1 MGRVRSVV
9 LRFLRRLPPTLLLIV
24 AAALPGCVAEG
35 LAFRTD
41 TRLEITSPEDRSE
54 VTLPLTVSWT
64 VRDFQIV
71 EPEEGAVEAEDAGYF
86 GVFVDR
92 APQPPGEPVS
102 WVARDDTGCRP
113 ADGCPDKEY
122 LAVRGIYETTQTSI
136 TLDQLPQPVGEP
148 TTRER
153 HTITVVL
160 LDPAGRRIG
169 ESAFSVDFT
178 VDREGA

>member
-1 MGRVRSVV
+1 M
-9 LRFLRRLPPTLLLIV
+9 LRWRRGIAFTLLLGAV
-24 AAALPGCVAEG
+24 ASSACAAEG

-41 TRLEITSPEDRSE
+41 TRVEITAPEDRAE
-54 VTLPLTVSWT
+54 VTLPLTMSWT
-64 VRDFQIV
+64 VRDFKIV
-71 EPEEGAVEAEDAGYF
+71 KPGQEVGQTQDVGYF
-86 GVFVDR
+86 GVFVDA

-122 LAVRGIYETTQTSI
+122 LAVRGIYETTKTSM

-153 HTITVVL
+153 HTITIVL

-169 ESAFSVDFT
+169 ESAFSVDFS